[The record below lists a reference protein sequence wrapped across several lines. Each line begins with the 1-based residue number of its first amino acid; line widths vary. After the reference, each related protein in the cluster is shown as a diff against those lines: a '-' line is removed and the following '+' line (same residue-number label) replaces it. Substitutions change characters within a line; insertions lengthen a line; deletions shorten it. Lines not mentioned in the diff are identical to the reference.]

1 MVFLSLLGGAFF
13 TCFFTIVYD
22 IVFSTLAWFLIDIH
36 DSLWSQLGLVLVFS
50 IILTSLGFDCILQF
64 LLLKSLVFLRC
75 MCCLCSFLRDENWC
89 YKVHPFEFMTIVF
102 FFCFSI
108 ICKGSLFTSFAFDV
122 LDSLSFYL
130 FVCAIF
136 WFFIY
141 IPVFL
146 FTGFSFGFSNG
157 FCCLFR

>member
-75 MCCLCSFLRDENWC
+75 MCCLCSFLRDGNWC

-102 FFCFSI
+102 FFVFQLYVRGRCLRALPLMFWI
-108 ICKGSLFTSFAFDV
+108 AWA
-122 LDSLSFYL
+122 FYL

>member
-75 MCCLCSFLRDENWC
+75 MCCLCSFLRDGNWC

-122 LDSLSFYL
+122 LDSLSFL
-130 FVCAIF
+130 FVCLCYLLIF
-136 WFFIY
+136 HLHPCVFVYGIFLWFLKWLLLFI
-141 IPVFL
+141 
-146 FTGFSFGFSNG
+146 
-157 FCCLFR
+157 